1 MVVGLREHLYSEK
14 LGRFLRG
21 QLAGADGTLTPD
33 PIIDASLFGIF
44 YFNCFNVT
52 DPVVTGTMDAVKEH
66 LSSGTEFNGVARYE
80 NDGYMRVSDK
90 VPGNTWFICTLWLA
104 EYYIAKAVTKDDLKP
119 ALKILQWCVERAL
132 PSGVLAEQ
140 VNPLTGEEL
149 SVSPLTWSHSTY
161 VAAVQSYL
169 AKAKTV

>member
-1 MVVGLREHLYSEK
+1 MREHLFSET

-21 QLAGADGTLTPD
+21 LLVGADDTLTPD
-33 PIIDASLFGIF
+33 TTVDASLFGIF
-44 YFNCFNVT
+44 YFNCFNVA
-52 DPVVTGTMDAVKEH
+52 DPVVTGTMEAVKEH
-66 LSSGTEFNGVARYE
+66 LSSGTEFNGVARYQ
-80 NDGYMRVSDK
+80 NDGYMRVSEK
-90 VPGNTWFICTLWLA
+90 IPGNTWFICTLWLA
-104 EYYIAKAVTKDDLKP
+104 EYYIAKAETKDELKP

-140 VNPLTGEEL
+140 VNPLDGKEL

-169 AKAKTV
+169 AKVKNL